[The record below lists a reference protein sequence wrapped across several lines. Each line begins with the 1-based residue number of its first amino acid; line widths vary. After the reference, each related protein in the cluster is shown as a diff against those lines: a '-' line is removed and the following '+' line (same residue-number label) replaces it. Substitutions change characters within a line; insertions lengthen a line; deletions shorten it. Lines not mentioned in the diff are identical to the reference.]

1 MNGKKW
7 VSRLAMVVWAFVFL
21 MLHQVLAL
29 APRSS
34 CSFGPYPNTTG
45 VGFTCNGS
53 AGGATSA
60 SISGTITGEAGKTKS
75 GTAIAWDRKNWS
87 CTHPGGTNPNW
98 RVQLGGKVQA
108 KVSLSGSVPSKSTT
122 YHADAYGSLY
132 FEGYRGQ
139 YLSNYSKTATA
150 STVNLDP
157 EDTSEHTSYGEFDRS
172 VAYGVDWD
180 GSAFDLSIWYKV
192 NTGGAISTNRG
203 EIVLHSDA
211 SLLTPIEGVAQA
223 KDGATVIDSFLLD

>member
-45 VGFTCNGS
+45 VGFTYNGS

-122 YHADAYGSLY
+122 YHADAY
-132 FEGYRGQ
+132 Q
-139 YLSNYSKTATA
+139 TA
-150 STVNLDP
+150 
-157 EDTSEHTSYGEFDRS
+157 E
-172 VAYGVDWD
+172 
-180 GSAFDLSIWYKV
+180 K
-192 NTGGAISTNRG
+192 
-203 EIVLHSDA
+203 
-211 SLLTPIEGVAQA
+211 
-223 KDGATVIDSFLLD
+223 